1 MLLLCC
7 GMMLFGCADDNG
19 RRKAEQQKTIV
30 VTDSVG
36 RKVELP
42 YPLERVAV
50 CNVYNAELITAVGAI
65 DKIVGVDNYIFKDQS
80 GFKNR
85 FNEAQVFGISQN
97 AMNYEKLAELAP
109 QAVIITGE
117 GTWRDAQEM
126 LDRFGIKVIVINSY
140 YTDQFADNCTLNWS
154 DTEKERISKAMK
166 SLDAEIKKQSY
177 NLDFPKE
184 IIFVKTTQKEEGNAE
199 AYTRVNWIA
208 IGEYALKEASDADL
222 KYLVA
227 HELFHLLTRQN
238 SNFKKDIYKVI
249 GFTVIEKEIIFP
261 SDLAEIRI
269 SNPDISRYDSYGTF
283 TIGGQKQYCT
293 MVIYTDRPYDGKTLF
308 DYLKVGLVPLNGDFV
323 PIQKA
328 GKTIIYALD
337 EAEDFYTQVG
347 KNTNY
352 LIHPEEI
359 MADNFAFTLIG
370 KKDLAN
376 PEIIQNVQKVLKAK
390 NR

>member
-1 MLLLCC
+1 MSKIIAIMLLLCC

-140 YTDQFADNCTLNWS
+140 YTDQFADNCRLIGRIFGREEQAEELVNYFNDKLAYIQKQLQGVPRRSLYFEYRTLGKTAVPG
-154 DTEKERISKAMK
+154 DIF
-166 SLDAEIKKQSY
+166 IKWLNIQA
-177 NLDFPKE
+177 L
-184 IIFVKTTQKEEGNAE
+184 IIFLPL
-199 AYTRVNWIA
+199 
-208 IGEYALKEASDADL
+208 LKDRRL
-222 KYLVA
+222 
-227 HELFHLLTRQN
+227 
-238 SNFKKDIYKVI
+238 
-249 GFTVIEKEIIFP
+249 
-261 SDLAEIRI
+261 IRK
-269 SNPDISRYDSYGTF
+269 R
-283 TIGGQKQYCT
+283 
-293 MVIYTDRPYDGKTLF
+293 
-308 DYLKVGLVPLNGDFV
+308 
-323 PIQKA
+323 
-328 GKTIIYALD
+328 
-337 EAEDFYTQVG
+337 
-347 KNTNY
+347 
-352 LIHPEEI
+352 
-359 MADNFAFTLIG
+359 
-370 KKDLAN
+370 
-376 PEIIQNVQKVLKAK
+376 
-390 NR
+390 

>member
-1 MLLLCC
+1 MSKIIAIMLLLCC

-140 YTDQFADNCTLNWS
+140 YTDQFADNCS
-154 DTEKERISKAMK
+154 
-166 SLDAEIKKQSY
+166 
-177 NLDFPKE
+177 
-184 IIFVKTTQKEEGNAE
+184 
-199 AYTRVNWIA
+199 
-208 IGEYALKEASDADL
+208 
-222 KYLVA
+222 
-227 HELFHLLTRQN
+227 
-238 SNFKKDIYKVI
+238 
-249 GFTVIEKEIIFP
+249 
-261 SDLAEIRI
+261 
-269 SNPDISRYDSYGTF
+269 
-283 TIGGQKQYCT
+283 
-293 MVIYTDRPYDGKTLF
+293 
-308 DYLKVGLVPLNGDFV
+308 
-323 PIQKA
+323 
-328 GKTIIYALD
+328 
-337 EAEDFYTQVG
+337 
-347 KNTNY
+347 
-352 LIHPEEI
+352 
-359 MADNFAFTLIG
+359 
-370 KKDLAN
+370 
-376 PEIIQNVQKVLKAK
+376 
-390 NR
+390 

>member
-1 MLLLCC
+1 MSKIIAIMLLLCC

-97 AMNYEKLAELAP
+97 AMNYEKLAELSP

-140 YTDQFADNCTLNWS
+140 YTDQFADNCRLIG
-154 DTEKERISKAMK
+154 RIFGREEQ
-166 SLDAEIKKQSY
+166 AEELVNYFNDK
-177 NLDFPKE
+177 L
-184 IIFVKTTQKEEGNAE
+184 
-199 AYTRVNWIA
+199 AY
-208 IGEYALKEASDADL
+208 
-222 KYLVA
+222 
-227 HELFHLLTRQN
+227 
-238 SNFKKDIYKVI
+238 
-249 GFTVIEKEIIFP
+249 
-261 SDLAEIRI
+261 
-269 SNPDISRYDSYGTF
+269 
-283 TIGGQKQYCT
+283 
-293 MVIYTDRPYDGKTLF
+293 
-308 DYLKVGLVPLNGDFV
+308 
-323 PIQKA
+323 IQK
-328 GKTIIYALD
+328 
-337 EAEDFYTQVG
+337 
-347 KNTNY
+347 
-352 LIHPEEI
+352 
-359 MADNFAFTLIG
+359 
-370 KKDLAN
+370 
-376 PEIIQNVQKVLKAK
+376 
-390 NR
+390 

>member
-1 MLLLCC
+1 MSKIIAIMLLLCC

-140 YTDQFADNCTLNWS
+140 YTDQFADNCRLIGRIFGREEQAEELVNYLTINWLIY
-154 DTEKERISKAMK
+154 K
-166 SLDAEIKKQSY
+166 
-177 NLDFPKE
+177 
-184 IIFVKTTQKEEGNAE
+184 
-199 AYTRVNWIA
+199 
-208 IGEYALKEASDADL
+208 
-222 KYLVA
+222 
-227 HELFHLLTRQN
+227 
-238 SNFKKDIYKVI
+238 SNFKASPAEVCILNI
-249 GFTVIEKEIIFP
+249 GLLEKQQCRAIIF
-261 SDLAEIRI
+261 I
-269 SNPDISRYDSYGTF
+269 
-283 TIGGQKQYCT
+283 KW
-293 MVIYTDRPYDGKTLF
+293 
-308 DYLKVGLVPLNGDFV
+308 LN
-323 PIQKA
+323 IQA
-328 GKTIIYALD
+328 LII
-337 EAEDFYTQVG
+337 FCRG
-347 KNTNY
+347 
-352 LIHPEEI
+352 
-359 MADNFAFTLIG
+359 
-370 KKDLAN
+370 
-376 PEIIQNVQKVLKAK
+376 
-390 NR
+390 